1 MSSSSTL
8 GRLCEG
14 WLWMKA
20 PAGSSLLRSPKY
32 KSRWLVLQAGSCRS
46 EAVVKCYNRPEDA
59 DVADR
64 ELGMMPVS
72 GMQVQPN
79 ISLQGA
85 LFKNFSFF
93 AILPATAPEKA
104 GYTGWVELGATTQ
117 ADRVRW
123 VDALVEH
130 GAVSQP
136 SLPPQ
141 KQIALFKDP
150 HTPKGSVFAITLGLF
165 DVQHDTNIQGANSQ
179 EALAKALLLSGL
191 QEAPDTPT
199 RPDHVAP
206 SDSLSTVSGA
216 VPPDSANCRAPPRS
230 TSVVARGYLQEA
242 DDEVRGRQGR
252 PSWSERPPSGS
263 ASASPG
269 DGAVQPR
276 TSPEPRSPRP
286 ATFTGLTLDAEPQTA
301 SKSIT
306 LTAPTLEAQP
316 RIDSSSPPAP
326 TRSATFSGLMLGEA
340 REV

>member
-32 KSRWLVLQAGSCRS
+32 KSRWLVLQAGSSSS

-59 DVADR
+59 DVAGR

-72 GMQVQPN
+72 SMQVQPN

-93 AILPATAPEKA
+93 AILPATAQERA
-104 GYTGWVELGATTQ
+104 GYKGWVELGATTQ

-123 VDALVEH
+123 VDALLEH

-165 DVQHDTNIQGANSQ
+165 DVQDDTSIQGGNSQ
-179 EALAKALLLSGL
+179 EALARASLLSGL
-191 QEAPDTPT
+191 QEGPDTPT
-199 RPDHVAP
+199 RPDQVDP
-206 SDSLSTVSGA
+206 IDIPSTVFVA
-216 VPPDSANCRAPPRS
+216 VPPDSADRSAPPRS
-230 TSVVARGYLQEA
+230 TSMVARGYLQEE
-242 DDEVRGRQGR
+242 DDEARGRRGR
-252 PSWSERPPSGS
+252 PSLLERPPSGS
-263 ASASPG
+263 ASALPG

-276 TSPEPRSPRP
+276 RSPEPRSPRP
-286 ATFTGLTLDAEPQTA
+286 ATFTGLTLDAEPQTV

-306 LTAPTLEAQP
+306 FTALTLEAEP
-316 RIDSSSPPAP
+316 RIDSSPPPAP
-326 TRSATFSGLMLGEA
+326 IRSATFSGLMLG
-340 REV
+340 RGT